1 LRLKAISGLICRS
14 VFGCSVSALT
24 VGAVGVPLALLG
36 GCDSSLSPQNSF
48 LDQSELAKAKDG
60 LVVPIL
66 DHLNEQDKGVSDE
79 FAHSVPVTAEDLVAS
94 SSDYV
99 IGKNDLL
106 SISITDLVG
115 PGIESVRQA
124 RVTESGKISMP
135 LVPQIQAAGLTE
147 AQLEQAVVA
156 AYRDANLI
164 SNAQVSVTVAEARAR
179 TFTISG
185 AISAPG
191 EYAIIRSDFRLLDA
205 LALAHEVTSTV
216 GIDDIYVIRR
226 MNEANGG
233 GTSSNTPPTTVP
245 TTSSTTD
252 MLAPHSEGPAA
263 PTRVMSLVTQD
274 ATAPSDAGGVPAP
287 GFVAGSTATAPSD
300 TTSMAAMPTPSP
312 MPAATMPAS
321 TMPGDQEGRYVVV
334 DGKPVLVDHS
344 GTPTTA
350 ETPMAGGMAEA
361 PPATST
367 AESGA
372 QDFQFNAP
380 AEPTDVKIIRVPL
393 DALHRGELKYNIVV
407 RPGDYIYVPQPV
419 VGEYYMGGHVL
430 RTGVYSLTA
439 RKITL
444 KEAFISAGMLD
455 PVAIPGRT
463 QIIRRIDPGHE
474 VFAVVDIEKIFAGTE
489 PDMYLRPDDQVLV
502 GTNIIAPFLA
512 ALRNG
517 FRITYGFGFLYDQNF
532 YTGNNNNGS

>member
-1 LRLKAISGLICRS
+1 M
-14 VFGCSVSALT
+14 
-24 VGAVGVPLALLG
+24 
-36 GCDSSLSPQNSF
+36 SPQNSF
-48 LDQSELAKAKDG
+48 IDQSELAKAKDG
-60 LVVPIL
+60 LIVPIL
-66 DHLNEQDKGVSDE
+66 DHLNEQDKGVGSE
-79 FAHSVPVTAEDLVAS
+79 FAHSTKVTADDLVAS

-135 LVPQIQAAGLTE
+135 LVPQITAEGLTE
-147 AQLEQAVVA
+147 AQLEQAIVA

-185 AISAPG
+185 AITAPG
-191 EYAIIRSDFRLLDA
+191 EYAIVRSNFRLLDA
-205 LALAHEVTSTV
+205 LALAHETTSSV
-216 GIDDIYVIRR
+216 GIDNLYVIRR
-226 MNEANGG
+226 TDDANATSGS
-233 GTSSNTPPTTVP
+233 GTSAPPTSVP
-245 TTSSTTD
+245 ATNPGAD
-252 MLAPHSEGPAA
+252 MLAPHSQGPAA

-274 ATAPSDAGGVPAP
+274 ATPAAPTTDTGAIPAP
-287 GFVAGSTATAPSD
+287 GFMAGQGTTPSSAAPAAPAAPAMSAAPAVTAAPATTMPSD
-300 TTSMAAMPTPSP
+300 Q
-312 MPAATMPAS
+312 
-321 TMPGDQEGRYVVV
+321 GGRYVVI
-334 DGKPVLVDHS
+334 DGKPQLVDQTGS
-344 GTPTTA
+344 PTTA
-350 ETPMAGGMAEA
+350 PAAAGTDAIMAVPAAASPTTA
-361 PPATST
+361 PADTS
-367 AESGA
+367 ASA
-372 QDFQFNAP
+372 QEFEFNAP
-380 AEPTDVKIIRVPL
+380 VEPTDLKVIRVPL

-430 RTGVYSLTA
+430 RTGVYSLSA

-455 PVAIPGRT
+455 PVAIPSRT
-463 QIIRRIDPGHE
+463 QIIRRIDDSHE

-489 PDMYLRPDDQVLV
+489 PDMYLRPDDEILV

-517 FRITYGFGFLYDQNF
+517 FRITYGFGFLYDRNYF
-532 YTGNNNNGS
+532 DPTGSGNNGG